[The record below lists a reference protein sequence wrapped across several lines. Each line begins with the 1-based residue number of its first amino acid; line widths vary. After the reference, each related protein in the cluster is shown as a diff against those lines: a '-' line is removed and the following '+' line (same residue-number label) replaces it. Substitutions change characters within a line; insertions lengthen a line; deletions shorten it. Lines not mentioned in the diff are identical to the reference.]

1 MGTMGHR
8 AMGCRLDG
16 MGTMGE
22 IGFGQDGDA
31 RNDDSHPTIGWCT
44 MVYNGVRSIV
54 ETEHAMTRRL

>member
-1 MGTMGHR
+1 
-8 AMGCRLDG
+8 MGCRLDAG

-31 RNDDSHPTIGWCT
+31 RNDDS

-54 ETEHAMTRRL
+54 ETEHVMTRRL